1 MKEEEVKVSRD
12 AIMELKERT
21 GAGVMN
27 CKNVLVE
34 TNNDIEKAVE
44 LLRKKGIAQSE
55 KKMERKTEQGLV
67 DAYIHP
73 GGRLGVLVEV
83 SCESDFVARTPEF
96 QRLVRDIAM
105 QVAASNPGWIVRNDV
120 PEDVVEREKSI
131 FESQA
136 KEMGK
141 PEKIIHRIVEGKIEN
156 FYKDSC
162 LLEQSFIKNTDIS
175 IHDLIKEHI
184 SKFSEN
190 IRVKRFSRFKVGG

>member
-1 MKEEEVKVSRD
+1 MKVSRD
-12 AIMELKERT
+12 AIIELKERT
-21 GAGVMN
+21 GAGVMD

-105 QVAASNPGWIVRNDV
+105 QVAASNPGWIERKDV

-175 IHDLIKEHI
+175 IHDLIKEYI

>member
-1 MKEEEVKVSRD
+1 MKVSRN

-21 GAGVMN
+21 GAGVMD

-73 GGRLGVLVEV
+73 GARLGVLVEV

-105 QVAASNPGWIVRNDV
+105 QVAASNPGWIERKDV

>member
-21 GAGVMN
+21 GAGVMD

-105 QVAASNPGWIVRNDV
+105 QVAASNPGWIERKDV

>member
-1 MKEEEVKVSRD
+1 MKVSRD

-21 GAGVMN
+21 GAGVMD

-73 GGRLGVLVEV
+73 GARLGVLVEV

-105 QVAASNPGWIVRNDV
+105 QVAASNPGWIERKDV

>member
-1 MKEEEVKVSRD
+1 MKVSRD